1 MANKLKIT
9 KNNATTDKYVSPI
22 LIGGNPIGGTGGN
35 TSQTGYQ
42 ISPQVYVTGGSSVA
56 GNIQR
61 QKGAHK
67 FYVYDGTRFGTC
79 TLVNSPNL
87 SAGQM
92 NILINLNASGA
103 ANITAANVAGGATSA
118 YVTNDTRTPPTGPIA
133 TARIGDY
140 FRWTSPSANIG
151 SVVQVTAVNGT
162 GNVTIGVTGNI
173 TAVTGL
179 STTLST
185 YATRITNRW
194 VYDFGSSKFYY
205 RLGAPTTTYVQVN
218 AA

>member
-56 GNIQR
+56 GSIQR

-92 NILINLNASGA
+92 NILINLST
-103 ANITAANVAGGATSA
+103 ITGNVAAANVAGGATST
-118 YVTNDTRTPPTGPIA
+118 YVTYATSSITGPVAGPRVGDYIIGFAGNAAVARVTTINATVGSLANVTIA
-133 TARIGDY
+133 TA
-140 FRWTSPSANIG
+140 
-151 SVVQVTAVNGT
+151 
-162 GNVTIGVTGNI
+162 GNVAGQTGVSI
-173 TAVTGL
+173 TD
-179 STTLST
+179 ST
-185 YATRITNRW
+185 YATRITNRT
-194 VYDFGSSKFYY
+194 VTDFGGNRFFY

-218 AA
+218 PA